1 MGQPTA
7 RRRWLPATA
16 AVGVVVVATL
26 VVVGLV
32 RDPDPVP
39 AGSSAPETS
48 TAPSPSPSA
57 GETSASRSAAPAT
70 TADGT
75 GGETGE
81 THPSPPQSPDSAA
94 GDPFTPGSLAPVPVE
109 PAVTLPPVPL
119 DEPASFGS
127 GLVARVT
134 GLEAVQ
140 GEARG
145 PGETA
150 GPALRLVV
158 AIRNS
163 GGRAVSLA
171 SAVVS
176 VSYGP
181 DLAPAAGLSGP
192 GVRPLAGSVPPGGSA
207 TGSYVF
213 GVPGDDRA
221 DIQVSISLRASRPTV
236 LFEGSAP

>member
-7 RRRWLPATA
+7 RRRWLPATL
-16 AVGVVVVATL
+16 AVGVVVVTTL

-39 AGSSAPETS
+39 AGSSSPETS

-57 GETSASRSAAPAT
+57 GETPASRTTAPAT
-70 TADGT
+70 AD
-75 GGETGE
+75 ETGQTP
-81 THPSPPQSPDSAA
+81 THPSAPQSPDSAA

-109 PAVTLPPVPL
+109 PAVTQPPVPL
-119 DEPASFGS
+119 DETASFGN

-134 GLEAVQ
+134 GLAAVQ

-171 SAVVS
+171 NAVVS

-213 GVPGDDRA
+213 GVPEDDRA

-236 LFEGSAP
+236 LLEGSAP